1 MRLRT
6 ILIYALASAVIATK
20 QDVSSDQTS
29 YVSLHTIIEPE
40 EPNLNERNVP
50 DVSDDNVADDGEG
63 ENYEELDY
71 LQGDEKLNIA
81 ARGEKTAKEPL
92 SYDVEDPGDDNE
104 AAAYEDLDEEDEN
117 IEARD
122 VSELEPASEIEAA
135 EIEVAIPREED
146 PSPSDPQ
153 ATAENASLPIAQVE
167 SKPDKRYLE
176 DSPGWSKDKPGC
188 EQPPREYLFTTY
200 YENDDCTTKNGK

>member
-104 AAAYEDLDEEDEN
+104 AAAYEDLVY
-117 IEARD
+117 I
-122 VSELEPASEIEAA
+122 
-135 EIEVAIPREED
+135 
-146 PSPSDPQ
+146 
-153 ATAENASLPIAQVE
+153 
-167 SKPDKRYLE
+167 
-176 DSPGWSKDKPGC
+176 
-188 EQPPREYLFTTY
+188 
-200 YENDDCTTKNGK
+200 